1 MLLHCAGRVL
11 DLSCPRVMG
20 VLNITPD
27 SFSDGGE
34 LLLDARPR
42 IDRVLRRA
50 ARMMA
55 GGAAIIDVGGES
67 TRPGAARVGEQEEI
81 DRVLPVVD
89 ALLARFDAVV
99 SVDTSSPRLIRE
111 AAVARCRHGQRRARA
126 GP

>member
-1 MLLHCAGRVL
+1 MRALPHRLPEMLLHCAGRVL

-42 IDRVLRRA
+42 IERVLRRA

-55 GGAAIIDVGGES
+55 G
-67 TRPGAARVGEQEEI
+67 
-81 DRVLPVVD
+81 DRKSVV
-89 ALLARFDAVV
+89 
-99 SVDTSSPRLIRE
+99 
-111 AAVARCRHGQRRARA
+111 
-126 GP
+126 